1 MRHGRLIGVLAAV
14 VAVVGSS
21 SAALAATPSLYTV
34 FAEPDDNWQS
44 VYNAIGS
51 AHSTLDMTM
60 YELVDNTARDDLV
73 ADAARGVAVRVIL
86 DQQREAQNNQAAYDY
101 LNAHGVH
108 AVWAPAQF
116 EATHQKTVTVDGQT
130 SLILSGNLTSRYYS
144 TGRDFGVIDQDAADV
159 SAIEKVFN
167 ADFADSSITPP
178 TGDDLVWSPTNSQA
192 SLLKLINSAT
202 TNLSVENEEMAL
214 PSVVDALANAA
225 KRGVAVK
232 VTMTYNS
239 SYKDNFDTLVA
250 AGAQVSTYANSANTL
265 YIHAKVIVAD
275 YGKPSAEVFI
285 GSENFSSASL
295 TGNRE
300 LGLIINDSA
309 VLSSVDKTV
318 AGDFSGGTPW
328 T

>member
-1 MRHGRLIGVLAAV
+1 M
-14 VAVVGSS
+14 
-21 SAALAATPSLYTV
+21 
-34 FAEPDDNWQS
+34 
-44 VYNAIGS
+44 
-51 AHSTLDMTM
+51 
-60 YELVDNTARDDLV
+60 V
-73 ADAARGVAVRVIL
+73 ADAGRGVTVRVIL
-86 DQQREAQNNQAAYDY
+86 DQNREAGNNQAAYDY

-144 TGRDFGVIDQDAADV
+144 TGRDFGVIDQDSADV

-167 ADFADSSITPP
+167 ADFAGSSITPP

-202 TNLSVENEEMAL
+202 TSLSVENEEMAL
-214 PSVVDALANAA
+214 PAVVDALAGAA

-239 SYKDNFDTLVA
+239 SYKANFNTLVA

-275 YGKPSAEVFI
+275 YGKPSAAVFV

-300 LGLIINDSA
+300 LGLIVNDSA

-328 T
+328 TA